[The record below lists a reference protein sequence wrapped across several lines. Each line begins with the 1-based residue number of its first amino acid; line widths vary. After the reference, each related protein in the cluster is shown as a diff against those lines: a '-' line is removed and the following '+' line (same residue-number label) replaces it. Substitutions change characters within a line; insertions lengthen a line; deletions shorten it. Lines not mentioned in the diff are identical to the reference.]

1 MTQSPP
7 FSCTGLDFAGPL
19 QVRSSNGDEPTK
31 VWICIYTCCVIRAVH
46 LELVSDLTTPTF
58 LDSFRRFTA
67 QHGVPYRVVSDNA
80 KIFKAAAAI
89 LREILSHPH
98 TQQYFADSYIQF
110 QWSFNIEKA
119 PWWGG
124 FFETGEISQTLSQ
137 KDLW

>member
-7 FSCTGLDFAGPL
+7 FSCTRLDFAGPL

-31 VWICIYTCCVIRAVH
+31 VWICIYTCCVIRAVR
-46 LELVSDLTTPTF
+46 LELVSDLTTPPF
-58 LDSFRRFTA
+58 LIVLDGSLPDMVFLIEL
-67 QHGVPYRVVSDNA
+67 SDNA
-80 KIFKAAAAI
+80 KIFKTAAAI
-89 LREILSHPH
+89 LRGTLSHPH

-119 PWWGG
+119 PWWVG